1 MNTNH
6 AMITN
11 HVMINVEKLKTPLKW
26 QKTKT
31 NKQTVKE
38 MEADQYS
45 VKAENPK
52 QNETTVWNK

>member
-1 MNTNH
+1 MD
-6 AMITN
+6 TN